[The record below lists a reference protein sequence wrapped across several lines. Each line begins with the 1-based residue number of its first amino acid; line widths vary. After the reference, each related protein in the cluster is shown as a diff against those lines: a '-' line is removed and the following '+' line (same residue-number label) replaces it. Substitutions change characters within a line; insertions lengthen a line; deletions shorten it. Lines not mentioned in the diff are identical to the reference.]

1 MRIGLDLFRNDDGAV
16 APTVAITLFAL
27 VAVGGVAFDY
37 ARIAGLD
44 TELQNA
50 ADQAALAA
58 ATQLD
63 QEAGTIARGT
73 AAANALIDNLTFFG
87 NDGAAAGTGVEL
99 SEVRFYASEADAT
112 ADHPTDS
119 TLCPTVG
126 EVTDDASARFVC
138 ARTVARTANFALTPV
153 VGASSGTAS
162 AKAVAGLG
170 SSVCKVPPLMFCNPT
185 ETASDK
191 TFDAGA
197 FRGVGLRAVTQGSP
211 GGWAPGNYGYLNT
224 DIPNGAPGLRQA
236 LGWEN
241 PPGRCSPQTGVDT
254 KPGVT
259 TTVTGALN
267 TRFDIYDSSTD
278 CPAGGS
284 CGASINSV
292 KDVRRAANATG
303 GNACRLHNN
312 GWKLPTAANIYRPL
326 TTAPMTGNYQ
336 MGHPRDICHYIP
348 SGTAGSCWAD
358 PFGKGKWDRDAYF
371 RSNYV
376 RTVATA
382 NGGVGTRWTS
392 GTGDGSWQKNTGLA
406 ENATRYEVYDW
417 EINKRDTMVD
427 GVMVMA
433 SSPAGASG
441 ATLVDHDKPVCSAA
455 QGYSPGIIPAG
466 SVGAPPD
473 STVRDRRLLSVA
485 VINCLE
491 HNVSGAEV
499 DLPVIEWVDVFLVE
513 PSLNRFD
520 ASNNK
525 YTDQGD
531 LYVEIIGATE
541 LAGGGTVG
549 QVVRRDVP
557 YLIE

>member
-1 MRIGLDLFRNDDGAV
+1 MRRGFDLFFTNDGAV

-27 VAVGGVAFDY
+27 VAAGGVAFDY

-63 QEAGTIARGT
+63 QEVGTIARGT
-73 AAANALIDNLTFFG
+73 AAANQLISNLTFFG
-87 NDGAAAGTGVEL
+87 NDGDAAGTGVEL
-99 SEVRFYASEADAT
+99 AEVRFYASKTDAT

-119 TLCPTVG
+119 TLCPIIG
-126 EVTDDASARFVC
+126 EVTADASANFVC
-138 ARTVARTANFALTPV
+138 VRTVARAANFALTPI
-153 VGASSGTAS
+153 VGAQSGTAS

-170 SSVCKVPPLMFCNPT
+170 SSICKVPPLMFCNPA
-185 ETASDK
+185 ETATSGPG
-191 TFDAGA
+191 TPFDADA
-197 FRGVGLRAVTQGSP
+197 YEGVGLRSVTQGSP

-224 DIPNGAPGLRQA
+224 NIPNGAPGLRQA

-241 PPGRCSPQTGVDT
+241 PPGNCSPQTGVDT

-267 TRFDIYDSSTD
+267 TRFDIYDNNND
-278 CPAGGS
+278 CPAGGQ

-292 KDVRRAANATG
+292 KDLRRPANASG
-303 GNACRLHNN
+303 GNSCRFHNN
-312 GWKLPTAANIYRPL
+312 GWRLPTGADIYRPL
-326 TTAPMTGNYQ
+326 TTAPTTGNYQ

-348 SGTAGSCWAD
+348 SGTAGSCVTT
-358 PFGKGKWDRDAYF
+358 PFGDGNWDRDAYF

-382 NGGVGTRWTS
+382 AGAVGTRWTS
-392 GTGDGSWQKNTGLA
+392 GTPATPGSWQANTGLPA
-406 ENATRYEVYDW
+406 DATRYEVYDW
-417 EINKRDTMVD
+417 EIQNRDTMVD

-441 ATLVDHDKPVCSAA
+441 NTPVDHDKPVCSAM
-455 QGYSPGIIPAG
+455 QGFSPGIVPG
-466 SVGAPPD
+466 GA
-473 STVRDRRLLSVA
+473 VRDRRRISVA

-491 HNVSGAEV
+491 HGVNGSEV
-499 DLPVIEWVDVFLVE
+499 NLPVIEWVDVFLVE
-513 PSLNRFD
+513 PSLNRND
-520 ASNNK
+520 VSNAK

-531 LYVEIIGATE
+531 LYVEIIGETE